1 MNTHL
6 VRRKY
11 RRALPL
17 VFAGIA
23 VMSVVGNAEARIN
36 PRVAM
41 FASVAKAAEFDP
53 LAADSLRPSERTF
66 LRQAAEMARAEMRAA
81 QLAVAQ
87 ATSAD
92 VRTFAQQ
99 VVSDNRQISNS
110 IDELAR
116 KKGVV
121 MLPPAEVTTENYGK
135 LSELAAAEFDKEFVK
150 LMSSLQEDAVKLFE
164 KALNDAKDT
173 DVKELAGT
181 YLPMA
186 RDHQNKVRDLKK
198 SFE

>member
-1 MNTHL
+1 MNARL
-6 VRRKY
+6 LSLIGCGL
-11 RRALPL
+11 A
-17 VFAGIA
+17 IA
-23 VMSVVGNAEARIN
+23 VTTVEARIN

-81 QLAVAQ
+81 QLAVGQ
-87 ATSAD
+87 AASAD

-116 KKGVV
+116 KKGVA
-121 MLPPAEVTTENYGK
+121 MLPPA
-135 LSELAAAEFDKEFVK
+135 
-150 LMSSLQEDAVKLFE
+150 
-164 KALNDAKDT
+164 
-173 DVKELAGT
+173 
-181 YLPMA
+181 
-186 RDHQNKVRDLKK
+186 
-198 SFE
+198 